1 MTFKAKVIFPKS
13 VLADPRA
20 VVRAV
25 ENTLTGVAKNVKV
38 DFDVTTQTWKDRP
51 AFTVTTTPGKR
62 VVATKSDIY
71 RYVSRGTKVRYAVMS
86 NPFAPKTRTGYIGS
100 NVGKGGLAFVGKK
113 PLPGIKAREFEP
125 TIGRK
130 WQKLMPPILQ
140 RAIDAE
146 FKG

>member
-1 MTFKAKVIFPKS
+1 MPFKARVIFPKS
-13 VLADPRA
+13 VLADPAA

-25 ENTLTGVAKNVKV
+25 ENTLTGTALNVKV

-51 AFTVTTTPGKR
+51 TFTIKASPGKR
-62 VVATKSDIY
+62 MVFTKSDIY
-71 RYVSRGTKVRYAVMS
+71 RFISRGTKIRYAVMS
-86 NPFAPKTRTGYIGS
+86 NPFAAKTRTGYIGS
-100 NVGKGGLAFVGKK
+100 NQGTGGMVFVGKK

-130 WQKLMPPILQ
+130 WQKLMPAILQ
-140 RAIDAE
+140 RAIDSE